1 MNHNIM
7 FMLKLI
13 AFVLGREQKPEA
25 TAQLDWE
32 EIYRISAE
40 HDLAGIIS
48 YGIIEGGYEVR
59 PDIRALFMRSMYEAL
74 TRSENQSFEIDKI
87 YKAFNEA
94 GISYMPLKGLLLRK
108 LYPHEDMRIM
118 SDADI
123 LIKPEDY
130 DKFSK
135 IMLELGYSLDCE
147 SNHEYN
153 YTKPPIMHVELHKL
167 MIPSYNEDLYAYYGD
182 GWRLAK
188 PSSDNPYYFELS
200 VEDNFIYVLTHFAK
214 HYRNAGAGIRYI
226 CDLWLYI
233 KRHENLNIEYIKEQL
248 ESLGLLNFYERINK
262 LISCW
267 FLGEEFDDVTMEM
280 TEFILESGV
289 HGNIKNEVISETI
302 RGYAENKAE
311 KAQKYRYIR
320 MIFPHYEY
328 MRSIY
333 PSLNKRHYLMP
344 LYWVLRLFKGIL
356 FKRKNL
362 SYHIEKAKSIETA
375 TIEKY
380 DAHMKK
386 VGLDIYNG
394 RKKW

>member
-1 MNHNIM
+1 MNQNIM

-13 AFVLGREQKPEA
+13 AYVLGGEQKPEA
-25 TAQLDWE
+25 DSEVNWE
-32 EIYRISAE
+32 EIYKISAE
-40 HDLAGIIS
+40 HDLVSIIS

-59 PDIRALFMRSMYEAL
+59 PDIRALFIRNMYESLA
-74 TRSENQSFEIDKI
+74 RSENQSFEINKI
-87 YKAFNEA
+87 YKAFDDV
-94 GISYMPLKGLLLRK
+94 GVSYMPLKGLLLRK

-123 LIKPEDY
+123 LVKTEDY

-135 IMLELGYSLDCE
+135 IMSELGYSFDGE

-153 YTKPPIMHVELHKL
+153 YIKPPIMHVELHKF

-188 PSSDNPYYFELS
+188 PSADNPCRFELGL
-200 VEDNFIYVLTHFAK
+200 EDNFIYILAHFAK
-214 HYRNAGAGIRYI
+214 HYRNAGAGMRNI

-233 KRHENLNIEYIKEQL
+233 KKHASLDMEYIKNQL
-248 ESLGLLNFYERINK
+248 ESLGLLNFYEHINK

-267 FLGEEFDDVTMEM
+267 FLGETFDTETEEM
-280 TEFILESGV
+280 TEFILASGV
-289 HGNIKNEVISETI
+289 HGNLKNQVAAETI
-302 RGYAENKAE
+302 RGYAENQAE

-320 MIFPHYEY
+320 MLFPHYEY
-328 MRSIY
+328 MKSIY
-333 PSLNKRHYLMP
+333 PSLNKLPYLMP

-380 DAHMKK
+380 EAHMKK
-386 VGLDIYNG
+386 VGLDINNG
-394 RKKW
+394 RKKQ